1 MQRITPYVSLCLAE
15 RVAELGAGVVLEK
28 RSKDSALIRKGAFPL
43 VTGSSFY
50 YASFLPSGSYSIK
63 SDKVH
68 WKVSHSLNNV
78 SSFVVSI
85 FVSRYSL
92 LIEFLLIPDNLIKS
106 DISSIRCSAMSF
118 LKFNSIGNSLQ
129 QFIGHRVNE
138 ITEYL
143 MATNSTYKTLSN
155 QCTQHFIQIQEYLP
169 SDLQQTMLQYEETLL
184 LLQAVIENHIYTQ
197 GLKDG
202 MDLRSLLK

>member
-1 MQRITPYVSLCLAE
+1 MV
-15 RVAELGAGVVLEK
+15 
-28 RSKDSALIRKGAFPL
+28 
-43 VTGSSFY
+43 
-50 YASFLPSGSYSIK
+50 
-63 SDKVH
+63 
-68 WKVSHSLNNV
+68 
-78 SSFVVSI
+78 
-85 FVSRYSL
+85 
-92 LIEFLLIPDNLIKS
+92 
-106 DISSIRCSAMSF
+106 
-118 LKFNSIGNSLQ
+118 NSIGNSLQ

-143 MATNSTYKTLSN
+143 MATNSTYKTLSS

-202 MDLRSLLK
+202 MALRSLLK